1 VILVLIAV
9 QAACSRDG
17 APALAAGADAGAATG
32 TATGQAI
39 PARSTSP
46 NIDVSDV
53 FYLRSAGD
61 PRVSPDGERL
71 VFTVQ
76 YSDRTGPPYA
86 RIWTADLAAGSAKPW
101 GSGNGQEGNAPR
113 WAPDGKHIA
122 FEGRTGEGKSGIIIA
137 RADATGAEPL
147 VDVMGTNH
155 PLPQLGER
163 FAWSPDGTR
172 IAFVSATPGP
182 EPAMEADPIVVTR
195 YWYRPA
201 SGHGGRFNDN
211 RRLHLFVADVTTKQ
225 VRQLTEG
232 TTYEHS
238 IDWSPDGRQLLFLSN
253 HEPDPD
259 FFFNYDIFTIDVDSK
274 AVKRRTET
282 KSNEFGPSW
291 SPDGKTIAYAGLKR
305 VITSSE
311 TNMEDTHVW
320 TLDVAT
326 GARRELGASIDNRQG
341 RPQWSPDGESLY
353 FTVQSRGS
361 VGLYRLPIAG
371 GPAESI
377 GPAMESHGTVSAFT
391 VGKDGLVVAAMSNP
405 AGPAEL
411 YTRRPGGDGVLRVHT
426 TLNKDLLG
434 AKRLAEAEAF
444 TFHSF
449 DGREVEAFLTKPAAL
464 DPAAGTRHPM
474 IVMIH
479 GGPHGQQGPAFVH
492 KAQVY
497 AARGWASLMVN
508 YRGSTGYG
516 QAFSNAIA
524 RDQNGGEA
532 KDVLAAV
539 DAALKKYPWI
549 DADRL
554 GVEGG
559 SYGGQ
564 LSNWIITQTTRFK
577 AAIPWASISNLVSH
591 NYMSVYHDYLEQEY
605 NGKPHTAGI
614 MDMLWE
620 RSAIRFVHR
629 VKTPV
634 MLSHGDND
642 LLVNPAEI
650 EQYFTALKDVGVE
663 VLMLRYP
670 REGHGMRE
678 TQHVADFSIDRC
690 PGTPG
695 TFRPFSLSA
704 PTEGLHDG
712 DFFTPLR
719 LNRLSASVA
728 GQIVR
733 IARTRRGKSLSSPCW
748 RPRSA
753 KSMWTAMSAVCCDDA
768 Q

>member
-1 VILVLIAV
+1 MVVQQVGARRHFHHGLLAPVVIAGV
-9 QAACSRDG
+9 
-17 APALAAGADAGAATG
+17 LAAGGACTRQSGAAAPG
-32 TATGQAI
+32 ADLRPTAAPASDQAI
-39 PARSTSP
+39 APRSSSSKVE
-46 NIDVSDV
+46 IADLY
-53 FYLRSAGD
+53 YLRSAAD
-61 PRVSPDGERL
+61 PQISPDGTKV

-76 YSDRTGPPYA
+76 CSDRVGPPYS
-86 RIWTADLAAGSAKPW
+86 RIWIADLARGTSSPW
-101 GSGNGQEGNAPR
+101 GGGDGQEGSAPR
-113 WAPDGKHIA
+113 WSPDGTRIA
-122 FEGRTGEGKSGIIIA
+122 FQGSTGEGKSGIVIA
-137 RADATGAEPL
+137 NADATGLEPL
-147 VDVMGTNH
+147 VDVTGSNN
-155 PLPQLGER
+155 PLPQVGQR

-172 IAFVSATPGP
+172 IAFVSATEGP
-182 EPAMEADPIVVTR
+182 EPAMEADPIVITR

-211 RRLHLFVADVTTKQ
+211 RRLHLFVADVGTKQ

-232 TTYEHS
+232 TNDEHS
-238 IDWSPDGRQLLFLSN
+238 IDWSPDGTRLLFLSN
-253 HEPDPD
+253 REPDPD
-259 FFFNYDIFTIDVDSK
+259 FFFNYDIFTIDVGSK
-274 AVKRRTET
+274 AVKRLTET
-282 KSNEFGPSW
+282 KNNEYGPVW
-291 SPDGKTIAYAGLKR
+291 SSDGTTVAYLGLER
-305 VITSSE
+305 PITSSE

-326 GARRELGASIDNRQG
+326 GARRELGASLDNRQG
-341 RPQWSPDGESLY
+341 RPQWSLDGQSLY
-353 FTVQSRGS
+353 FTVQARGS
-361 VGLYRLPIAG
+361 VGLYRLAATG
-371 GPAESI
+371 GTAERI
-377 GPAMESHGTVSAFT
+377 GPTLDVRGSVSTFA
-391 VGKDGLVVAAMSNP
+391 VGRDGLVVAAMSSP

-411 YTRRPGGDGVLRVHT
+411 YTHRPRGSAPFAILT
-426 TLNKDLLG
+426 TLNKELLG
-434 AKRLAEAEAF
+434 RKELAETEAF
-444 TFHSF
+444 TFRSF
-449 DGREVEAFLTKPAAL
+449 DGREVEAFLTKPATL
-464 DPAAGTRHPM
+464 NLTPSVRYPM

-479 GGPHGQQGPAFVH
+479 GGPHGQQGPSFVH

-497 AARGWASLMVN
+497 AARGWAALMVN

-539 DAALKKYPWI
+539 DAALGKYPWI
-549 DADRL
+549 DSDRL

-564 LSNWIITQTTRFK
+564 LSNWVITQTTRFK

-605 NGKPHTAGI
+605 DGKPHTGGI

-678 TQHVADFSIDRC
+678 TQHVADFLDRSISWYEKH
-690 PGTPG
+690 
-695 TFRPFSLSA
+695 FQA
-704 PTEGLHDG
+704 
-712 DFFTPLR
+712 
-719 LNRLSASVA
+719 A
-728 GQIVR
+728 
-733 IARTRRGKSLSSPCW
+733 ARRTN
-748 RPRSA
+748 
-753 KSMWTAMSAVCCDDA
+753 
-768 Q
+768 

>member
-1 VILVLIAV
+1 MAASSTGRRRAAAPLAIVLLLLAV
-9 QAACSRDG
+9 QIACSRDS
-17 APALAAGADAGAATG
+17 APALAAGANTPTAAAT
-32 TATGQAI
+32 TGPPI
-39 PARSTSP
+39 PARSASS
-46 NIDVSDV
+46 NIEVSDL

-61 PRVSPDGERL
+61 PRLSPDGSRI

-76 YSDRTGPPYA
+76 YSDRNGPPYT
-86 RIWTADLAAGSAKPW
+86 RIWTADLAARTAQPW
-101 GSGNGQEGNAPR
+101 GAGDGQEGSAPR
-113 WAPDGKHIA
+113 WSPDGRRVA
-122 FEGRTGEGKSGIIIA
+122 FEGQISDGKRGILIA
-137 RADATGAEPL
+137 NADATGVTPLAE
-147 VDVMGTNH
+147 VMGTNH

-163 FAWSPDGTR
+163 LAWSPDGTR
-172 IAFVSATPGP
+172 IAFVSSTPGP
-182 EPAMEADPIVVTR
+182 EPVMEADPIVITR

-211 RRLHLFVADVTTKQ
+211 RRLHLFVADVATRQ

-232 TTYEHS
+232 ATYEHS
-238 IDWSPDGRQLLFLSN
+238 IDWSPDGKQLLFLSN

-274 AVKRRTET
+274 SVKRLTET

-291 SPDGKTIAYAGLKR
+291 SPDGRTIAYSGLKR
-305 VITSSE
+305 LITSSE

-326 GARRELGASIDNRQG
+326 GARREHGATIDNRQG
-341 RPQWSPDGESLY
+341 RPQWSPDGQSLY

-361 VGLYRLPIAG
+361 AGLYRLPLAG
-371 GPAESI
+371 GPAERI
-377 GPAMESHGTVSAFT
+377 GPALESRGTVSAFT
-391 VGKDGLVVAAMSNP
+391 VGKGGTVVAAMSSP

-411 YTRRPGGDGVLRVHT
+411 YTQRAGGDSTFAPLTVL
-426 TLNKDLLG
+426 NQDLLR
-434 AKRLAEAEAF
+434 AKQIAETEAF
-444 TFHSF
+444 TFPSF
-449 DGREVEAFLTKPAAL
+449 DGRKVEAFLTKPVAL
-464 DPAAGTRHPM
+464 DAAAKARHPM
-474 IVMIH
+474 IVTIH
-479 GGPHGQQGPAFVH
+479 GGPHGQQGPAYVH

-497 AARGWASLMVN
+497 ASRGWASLMVN

-524 RDQNGGEA
+524 HDQDGGEA

-539 DAALKKYPWI
+539 DAALVKYPWI

-554 GVEGG
+554 GVEGA

-564 LSNWIITQTTRFK
+564 LSNWLVTQTTRFK
-577 AAIPWASISNLVSH
+577 AAIPWASISNIVSH

-605 NGKPHTAGI
+605 DGKPHTGGI
-614 MDMLWE
+614 MDKLWE

-629 VKTPV
+629 VKTPM

-663 VLMLRYP
+663 VMMLRYP

-678 TQHVADFSIDRC
+678 TQHVADFLDRSMSWYVKHFQ
-690 PGTPG
+690 PVQ
-695 TFRPFSLSA
+695 S
-704 PTEGLHDG
+704 
-712 DFFTPLR
+712 
-719 LNRLSASVA
+719 
-728 GQIVR
+728 Q
-733 IARTRRGKSLSSPCW
+733 RT
-748 RPRSA
+748 
-753 KSMWTAMSAVCCDDA
+753 D
-768 Q
+768 

>member
-1 VILVLIAV
+1 MIKH
-9 QAACSRDG
+9 
-17 APALAAGADAGAATG
+17 
-32 TATGQAI
+32 
-39 PARSTSP
+39 
-46 NIDVSDV
+46 
-53 FYLRSAGD
+53 LRSAAD
-61 PRVSPDGERL
+61 PRLSPDGTRL
-71 VFTVQ
+71 LFTVQ
-76 YSDRTGPPYA
+76 FSDRTGPPYS
-86 RIWTADLAAGSAKPW
+86 RIWVADMAAGTARPW
-101 GSGNGQEGNAPR
+101 GSGDGQEGSSPR
-113 WAPDGKHIA
+113 WAPDGARVA
-122 FEGRTGEGKSGIIIA
+122 FEGRTGEGRNGIVVA

-147 VDVMGTNH
+147 ADVMGTNA
-155 PLPQLGER
+155 PLPQVGQR
-163 FAWSPDGTR
+163 FDWSPDGTK

-182 EPAMEADPIVVTR
+182 EPPMEADPIVITR

-211 RRLHLFVADVTTKQ
+211 RRLHLFVADVATKQ

-238 IDWSPDGRQLLFLSN
+238 IDWSPDGTQLLFLSN

-259 FFFNYDIFTIDVDSK
+259 FFFNYDIFTIDVASK
-274 AVKRRTET
+274 AVRQLTAT
-282 KSNEFGPSW
+282 KNNEFAPSW
-291 SPDGKTIAYAGLKR
+291 SPDGKTIAYSGLKR
-305 VITSSE
+305 LITSSE

-326 GARRELGASIDNRQG
+326 GARRELGAAIDNRQG
-341 RPQWSPDGESLY
+341 RPQWSPDGRSLY
-353 FTVQSRGS
+353 FTVQSKGS
-361 VGLYRLPIAG
+361 AGLYRLPSAG
-371 GPAESI
+371 GPPERI
-377 GPAMESHGTVSAFT
+377 GPAPEARGTIGTFT
-391 VGKDGLVVAAMSNP
+391 VGKDGTIVAAMSTP

-411 YTRRPGGDGVLRVHT
+411 YTRRGGGDGGLT
-426 TLNKDLLG
+426 PLTALNKDLLG
-434 AKRLAEAEAF
+434 AKKVAETEAF
-444 TFHSF
+444 TFRSF
-449 DGREVEAFLTKPAAL
+449 DGREIEAFLTRPAAL

-474 IVMIH
+474 IVTIH

-524 RDQNGGEA
+524 HDQDGGEA
-532 KDVLAAV
+532 KDVMAAV

-564 LSNWIITQTTRFK
+564 LSNWIVTQTTRFK
-577 AAIPWASISNLVSH
+577 AAIPWASISNIVSH

-605 NGKPHTAGI
+605 DGKPHTAGI
-614 MDMLWE
+614 MDQLWE

-629 VKTPV
+629 VKTPM

-663 VLMLRYP
+663 VMMLRYP

-678 TQHVADFSIDRC
+678 TQHVADFLDRSMAWYTRHFQAV
-690 PGTPG
+690 P
-695 TFRPFSLSA
+695 S
-704 PTEGLHDG
+704 
-712 DFFTPLR
+712 
-719 LNRLSASVA
+719 
-728 GQIVR
+728 Q
-733 IARTRRGKSLSSPCW
+733 RTN
-748 RPRSA
+748 
-753 KSMWTAMSAVCCDDA
+753 
-768 Q
+768 

>member
-1 VILVLIAV
+1 MVPSSISRIRAAAPLAILVLVAV
-9 QAACSRDG
+9 QACSRDS
-17 APALAAGADAGAATG
+17 APALAAGANAQAAP
-32 TATGQAI
+32 AIGQAI
-39 PARSTSP
+39 PARSSSP
-46 NIDVSDV
+46 NIEVPDV
-53 FYLRSAGD
+53 FYLRSAGE
-61 PRVSPDGERL
+61 PRLSPDGARL
-71 VFTVQ
+71 LFTVQ
-76 YSDRTGPPYA
+76 YSDRTGPPYS
-86 RIWTADLAAGSAKPW
+86 RIWIADLAAGTAKPW
-101 GSGNGQEGNAPR
+101 GSGEGREGSAPR
-113 WAPDGKHIA
+113 WAPDGKRVA
-122 FEGRTGEGKSGIIIA
+122 FEGRTGEGKSGIVIA
-137 RADATGAEPL
+137 NSDATGAEPL
-147 VDVMGTNH
+147 ADVMGTNH
-155 PLPQLGER
+155 PLPQLGQR
-163 FAWSPDGTR
+163 FDWSPDGTK

-182 EPAMEADPIVVTR
+182 EPPMEADPIVITR

-211 RRLHLFVADVTTKQ
+211 RRLHLFVADVATKQ

-238 IDWSPDGRQLLFLSN
+238 IDWSPDGKGLLFLSN

-259 FFFNYDIFTIDVDSK
+259 FFFNYDIFTIDVSSK
-274 AVKRRTET
+274 AVKQLTKT

-291 SPDGKTIAYAGLKR
+291 SPDGKTIAYMGLKR
-305 VITSSE
+305 LITSSE

-320 TLDVAT
+320 SLDVAT
-326 GARRELGASIDNRQG
+326 GARRELGAAIDNRQG

-361 VGLYRLPIAG
+361 VGLYRLPSGG
-371 GPAESI
+371 GPADRI
-377 GPAMESHGTVSAFT
+377 GPALEARGAVSAFA
-391 VGKDGLVVAAMSNP
+391 VGKDGLVVAAMSSP

-411 YTRRPGGDGVLRVHT
+411 YTRRAGGDGTLTVLT
-426 TLNKDLLG
+426 SLNKDLLG
-434 AKRLAEAEAF
+434 AKKVAQTEAF
-444 TFHSF
+444 TFRSV
-449 DGREVEAFLTKPAAL
+449 DGRDVEAFLTKPAAL

-474 IVMIH
+474 IVIIH

-524 RDQNGGEA
+524 HDQDGGEA

-539 DAALKKYPWI
+539 DATLKKYPWI
-549 DADRL
+549 DPDRL
-554 GVEGG
+554 GVEGA

-564 LSNWIITQTTRFK
+564 LSNWIVTQTTRFK
-577 AAIPWASISNLVSH
+577 AAIPWASISNIVSH

-605 NGKPHTAGI
+605 DGKPHTAGI
-614 MDMLWE
+614 MDQLWE

-629 VKTPV
+629 VKTPM

-663 VLMLRYP
+663 VMMLRYP

-678 TQHVADFSIDRC
+678 TQHVADFLDRSMSWYAKHFQAVQ
-690 PGTPG
+690 P
-695 TFRPFSLSA
+695 
-704 PTEGLHDG
+704 
-712 DFFTPLR
+712 
-719 LNRLSASVA
+719 
-728 GQIVR
+728 Q
-733 IARTRRGKSLSSPCW
+733 RTN
-748 RPRSA
+748 
-753 KSMWTAMSAVCCDDA
+753 
-768 Q
+768 